1 MSQKL
6 VILRYQSIVTNLS
19 IAEYTI
25 AIDANHMDK
34 AGRQAHIILSQVYTY
49 RLLLEDWD
57 TSNDAFRKALLQLK
71 KESMHAYG
79 IHHSLVKEGKEG
91 KELFTDEFR
100 AQFGKT
106 LDSLEVALKIFYEE
120 IFEIVS

>member
-1 MSQKL
+1 MAEKL
-6 VILRYQSIVTNLS
+6 VILRYQSIVTNLA

-25 AIDANHMDK
+25 AIDANDMEK
-34 AGRQAHIILSQVYTY
+34 ATKQAHIILSQVYTY

-57 TSNDAFRKALLQLK
+57 TTNDHLRKALLQLK

-79 IHHSLVKEGKEG
+79 IHHNSVKEGKEG

-120 IFEIVS
+120 IFKIVS